1 MSAVPPGMPIGVHRQ
16 APRRDT
22 DHQPFIAAALAFGV
36 LGGFSLAFTLPL
48 EAALGRVTVG
58 WMTHTQLHGH
68 IQTIGFATLFIIGV
82 VLRLLPRFGG
92 SELRGV
98 RLQRPMLFALVT
110 GVLLRVIGQPLASYP
125 LFAGITVTG
134 AAFELCG
141 VVLFAYTAC
150 ATLRSAIR
158 TGAPTAL
165 LLAGAAAWL
174 VVQSTLGLWW
184 IGRMA
189 ADGREILGARESAV
203 LVNIQFFGVLLGALL
218 GVGSRSLPTFFGR
231 TAVAATAGRIAA
243 LLLNVGLAAWVA
255 GGYFDI
261 PRCASAGAAAVGAAI
276 LIVAW
281 SIGAWRFP
289 GRLAEASKPLGWG
302 LLPVGVTLG
311 ITGLALFATGVRGF
325 GEGAAPS
332 TAAVDSTR
340 HLFAL
345 GGVTLGIVTMGQLI
359 LPEFA
364 SERFAGKPGAWR
376 GPTLAALLVPAALLR
391 AVPVAVGLSGEARWW
406 LLTIAGGLGWAAI
419 TTFAVLM
426 RRAARSHRRYLD
438 KIASLQMG

>member
-1 MSAVPPGMPIGVHRQ
+1 MSEVPAGMPIGLHRQ

-22 DHQPFIAAALAFGV
+22 EHQPFIGAALAFGV

-58 WMTHTQLHGH
+58 WVTHTQLHGH

-98 RLQRPMLFALVT
+98 RLQRPMLFTLVT

-141 VVLFAYTAC
+141 AALFAYTAC

-158 TGAPTAL
+158 TGVPTPL
-165 LLAGAAAWL
+165 LLASAAIWL
-174 VVQSTLGLWW
+174 VAQSMLGLWW
-184 IGRMA
+184 IVRMA
-189 ADGREILGARESAV
+189 ADGRETLGVRESAA

-231 TAVAATAGRIAA
+231 TAVAPTAGRIAT

-255 GGYFDI
+255 GGYLDI
-261 PRCASAGAAAVGAAI
+261 PRGASAGAAAVGASV

-302 LLPVGVTLG
+302 LLPMGVTLG
-311 ITGLALFATGVRGF
+311 ATGFALLAAGLQGF
-325 GEGAAPS
+325 GLGTAPS
-332 TAAVDSTR
+332 TTAIDAAR

-376 GPTLAALLVPAALLR
+376 GPTLAAMLVPAALLR
-391 AVPVAVGLSGEARWW
+391 AIPVAMGMDGSLRWW
-406 LLTIAGGLGWAAI
+406 LMTLAGGLGWAAI

-426 RRAARSHRRYLD
+426 RSAARSHRRYLD
-438 KIASLQMG
+438 KIASLHMG